1 MSSPFT
7 QDTYQVRMEWG
18 TAGLSRLAPADV
30 IVVVDVLRF
39 SSVVSERTAAGEE
52 LALVDLA
59 PRSLNGAAVAA
70 LAADQ
75 EHEPVVLIGSLRN
88 ASAVA
93 DAIVEVQNRRG
104 ARTAVA
110 VIAAGELTSR
120 AADAQVRFAVEDQLG
135 AGAIIDA
142 LSARGLDHT
151 SPEAAAAGEA
161 YRALGG
167 AVRHLLG
174 ASGSGRELAE
184 RDERAVTAAAASVDA
199 DRVAPRLLDGIIR
212 G

>member
-1 MSSPFT
+1 
-7 QDTYQVRMEWG
+7 VRMEWG

-52 LALVDLA
+52 LALADLA

>member
-52 LALVDLA
+52 LALADLA

>member
-1 MSSPFT
+1 M
-7 QDTYQVRMEWG
+7 
-18 TAGLSRLAPADV
+18 
-30 IVVVDVLRF
+30 
-39 SSVVSERTAAGEE
+39 
-52 LALVDLA
+52 
-59 PRSLNGAAVAA
+59 
-70 LAADQ
+70 
-75 EHEPVVLIGSLRN
+75 VLIGSLRN